1 VRKSQYL
8 KNLFQKLALET
19 SVLNCIDLD
28 HKIGIRICWAFFKE
42 RQSFELAKG
51 LYWKIAYGNS
61 ITIGRILNVDIKA
74 RNCAYQKK

>member
-28 HKIGIRICWAFFKE
+28 HKIGIRIYWAFFKE
-42 RQSFELAKG
+42 R
-51 LYWKIAYGNS
+51 
-61 ITIGRILNVDIKA
+61 
-74 RNCAYQKK
+74 